1 MNIKSKLFEMKKIIV
16 TLLLFVLMTGITS
29 AQVKVTF
36 SLGNRTYTGGI
47 LAYDVIATVPAGQ
60 VWAVGSCN
68 IRVTAFPNPTTC
80 LTAHPDNPAVG
91 ANVNISGANGY
102 QAMTTTAVNVS
113 SGVGI
118 GLNILTFNT
127 SGFYRFNPGVYTLGK
142 IRFNVTP
149 PFNADTLKFRNPPL
163 TPVTVIYD
171 STKKCA
177 YGGTASDSSRY
188 TTVDPIVTG
197 IAAETELP
205 KEFNMYQNYPNPFN
219 PTTSIKYDVPNNAFV
234 SIKVY
239 DVTGRLINELV
250 NMDQSAGVYEVTFD
264 AKNFASGIYF
274 YRMEAGKFT
283 KVMKMVLIR

>member
-1 MNIKSKLFEMKKIIV
+1 MKKII
-16 TLLLFVLMTGITS
+16 TALLLLVLMSGVTS

-36 SLGNRTYTGGI
+36 SLGNKTISGGI

-68 IRVTAFPNPTTC
+68 IRVTAFPNPTTS

-102 QAMTTTAVNVS
+102 QAMTTTSVNVS

-127 SGFYRFNPGVYTLGK
+127 SGFYRFNPGTYTLGK
-142 IRFNVTP
+142 IRFNVTT
-149 PFNADTLKFRNPPL
+149 PFNADTMKFRNPPL

-177 YGGTASDSSRY
+177 FGGTASDSSRY
-188 TTVDPIVTG
+188 NTVNPIITG
-197 IAAETELP
+197 IISENELP

-219 PTTSIKYDVPNNAFV
+219 PATSIKYDVPNNSFV
-234 SIKVY
+234 SIKIY
-239 DVTGRLINELV
+239 DVTGKQITELV
-250 NMDQSAGVYEVTFD
+250 NGEQAAGVYEATFD
-264 AKNFASGIYF
+264 ASHLASGVYF
-274 YRMEAGKFT
+274 YKMEAGKFS

>member
-1 MNIKSKLFEMKKIIV
+1 MKKII
-16 TLLLFVLMTGITS
+16 TALLLLVLMTGVS
-29 AQVKVTF
+29 SSQQKVTF
-36 SLGNRTYTGGI
+36 SLGNRTNTGGI

-91 ANVNISGANGY
+91 ANTNISGANGY
-102 QAMTTTAVNVS
+102 QAMTTTTVNVS

-127 SGFYRFNPGVYTLGK
+127 SGFYRFNPGTYTLGK
-142 IRFNVTP
+142 IRFNVTT
-149 PFNADTLKFRNPPL
+149 PFNADTMKFRNPPL
-163 TPVTVIYD
+163 TPTTVIYD

-177 YGGTASDSSRY
+177 FGGTASDSSRY
-188 TTVDPIVTG
+188 NTVNPVITG
-197 IAAETELP
+197 IIAENEIP
-205 KEFNMYQNYPNPFN
+205 KEFNIYQNYPNPFN
-219 PTTSIKYDVPNNAFV
+219 PTTSIKYDVPKNSFV

-239 DVTGRLINELV
+239 DVTGKQIMELV
-250 NMDQSAGVYEVTFD
+250 NGEQAAGVYEATFD
-264 AKNFASGIYF
+264 ASNLSSGIYF
-274 YRMEAGKFT
+274 YKMEAGKFS